1 MGWPIIVVVVI
12 ASLLV
17 AGLIF
22 SVFFT
27 FLVAYIVYSKTLKRD
42 KHTAWGREQCS
53 EPGCEPLEEMWRR
66 GLAWKKEDENFIKEV
81 SIQSKDNLKLVGEWF
96 DYGYDK
102 TIIILPGRRETL
114 VYSYYYARP
123 YKEAGL
129 NVLVIDQRAHG
140 LSEGT
145 YSGCGILEA
154 EDTSLWIKYLHDELG
169 QEEIYLHGVCVG
181 TCVSSIVAT
190 KYKVDYLKA
199 VILDSAFISYKEIYK
214 NHFIEGGHKLF
225 PVFYEVWV
233 WYKLFTH
240 CNINDSSPL
249 KYMPEFNLPVLFI
262 WGDKDIYCLPE
273 KSQELF
279 KTCAS
284 NDKQLEWFEG
294 AMHSRVRLSNEE
306 RYDGLIKDFLA
317 KHM

>member
-1 MGWPIIVVVVI
+1 MGWPIIVIIIV

-306 RYDGLIKDFLA
+306 HYDGLIKDFLA